1 MIGTGIFNLS
11 GVDLTEDEIR
21 VLDKGLKFAPVR
33 NLNKFETYVS
43 VQKYIRNLNLKK
55 YFLSNPVIKNNIAV
69 TSHHSTLRNK
79 SVFNPQYTDTKH
91 LDVFRNLVCKD
102 LDSLRIKKVKD
113 SQCIQRGIAS
123 LEKRNEIVIRPADK
137 GGG

>member
-1 MIGTGIFNLS
+1 M
-11 GVDLTEDEIR
+11 
-21 VLDKGLKFAPVR
+21 LDRGLKFAPVR

-55 YFLSNPVIKNNIAV
+55 YFLSNPVMRNAPAV
-69 TSHHSTLRNK
+69 APKPSNHSTLRNK
-79 SVFNPQYTDTKH
+79 SVFNPQHTDTKH

-102 LDSLRIKKVKD
+102 LDSLQIKKVKD
-113 SQCIQRGIAS
+113 SQCIQRGITS

-137 GGG
+137 GGGLVVLSKTYTLKK